1 MKTRCERFHH
11 RHIAQLQQCR
21 RCKDAQVRCITTL
34 EAVPHPIGKR
44 ERQRKSSGGFD
55 GGYPKRTAVEMEMEI
70 QMPLLTAEGRISE
83 GSEIDFQWHDISQI
97 VHQEA
102 TTTQEE
108 QNVNAVDHNA
118 PFTDYLAMPSAS
130 ITETTPLIL
139 PSPEPYNPFWEH
151 ALPSLLPPSL
161 SIYDTQ
167 TEHKDVTA
175 NKTIMTKLTDFNANI
190 SNDVQNLTSP
200 HQTPGLT
207 TTLLVKTL
215 HHSSTF
221 LDLLSTLTLPASAPD
236 TCAEPGKVDTDIV
249 LQLLSCNINM
259 KRMYEALRLSLP
271 EILYLSDAQ
280 TLKSLLLEGLQTL
293 DAEMQ
298 GQVLVHICSLTYVK
312 IQKQLNMMRR
322 RGLLTQTADAMFQVV
337 LGSGSADWS
346 NAIGTDQIV
355 NNFRRL
361 VLGRA
366 EIGLPISVSSIESVT
381 SADESTMEQ

>member
-1 MKTRCERFHH
+1 
-11 RHIAQLQQCR
+11 
-21 RCKDAQVRCITTL
+21 
-34 EAVPHPIGKR
+34 
-44 ERQRKSSGGFD
+44 
-55 GGYPKRTAVEMEMEI
+55 MEI
-70 QMPLLTAEGRISE
+70 QMPLLTAEGRILE

-118 PFTDYLAMPSAS
+118 PFTEYLAMPSAS
-130 ITETTPLIL
+130 IAETTPLIV
-139 PSPEPYNPFWEH
+139 PSPESYNPFWEH

-167 TEHKDVTA
+167 TQHKDVTA
-175 NKTIMTKLTDFNANI
+175 NKTIMTKLTEFNAKI

-200 HQTPGLT
+200 HQIPGLT

-221 LDLLSTLTLPASAPD
+221 LDLLSTLTPPASAPD
-236 TCAEPGKVDTDIV
+236 TRAEPGKVDTDIV
-249 LQLLSCNINM
+249 LQLLSCHINM

-271 EILYLSDAQ
+271 AILYLSDAQ
-280 TLKSLLLEGLQTL
+280 TLQSLLLEGLQTL

-312 IQKQLNMMRR
+312 IQKELNLMRR

-337 LGSGSADWS
+337 LGGGSTDWS
-346 NAIGTDQIV
+346 NAVGTDQIV

-366 EIGLPISVSSIESVT
+366 EIALPISVSSIDSVT